1 MTNFQIP
8 MVETAESTLVPTAE
22 KAVFS
27 FGHWT
32 LEIGHS
38 RIIRGPVHE

>member
-8 MVETAESTLVPTAE
+8 MAEMVSDTLPPIAE
-22 KAVFS
+22 GAVFP

-32 LEIGHS
+32 LGIGHFLNYS
-38 RIIRGPVHE
+38 QVRS